1 MSQKIY
7 SDSTLPLLAVWMV
20 VLCALMS
27 LHFVLIQFLLGGMDH
42 TVTYSPVVVQHADP
56 VFTHIPIVRKLLSG
70 LPAFGDQFV
79 HSMDTYLMTAWPRLP
94 YYLLALIGWPVANHL
109 DALPIISTVLLTP
122 LNAAILYQ
130 LVKRLTGSVAIGVLG
145 SSAALTFRELF
156 VLQPWH
162 WINADELE
170 RLFNMPFFSNAL
182 VHPQISFVV
191 CCAALIC
198 LYKLIIGADSKTYIT
213 NGILYGIS
221 FYTYFYLWTYLTVL
235 YGVIGLYLLW
245 RRDYVTL
252 FSLAKSVGLALIISS
267 YYWVDVLRLFNQPGF
282 ADFQDRFSLGRHP
295 DIVER
300 IVNLRPHLITIVG
313 FMLAISRRR
322 INYIYLF
329 LVTVTAELMWKMP
342 IVIGRDYQ
350 SLHYA
355 FHLYGPLAGITLV
368 VGLRDLLLRFPTLVN
383 RSLCRIVYI
392 TLGLCLS
399 MMAIYRAKEYAV
411 EHYMNFVIHSD
422 TQEAYEFVR
431 DNVSSGSVLLAADP
445 EVNMRVRNIA
455 PVYVYVPSGYGTFV
469 STEEMLTRHSDML
482 RYFDITVDKMLE
494 YQWLDVISRNTYS
507 GGLLSPENYIFNG
520 SIKYPTNKLRSEAI
534 IESYLSSTTKLLT
547 YNADIVWV
555 GPYENMA
562 GRANMEDREE
572 LRLIYE
578 NESVQLYQFRIGKS
592 IY

>member
-1 MSQKIY
+1 M
-7 SDSTLPLLAVWMV
+7 
-20 VLCALMS
+20 
-27 LHFVLIQFLLGGMDH
+27 
-42 TVTYSPVVVQHADP
+42 
-56 VFTHIPIVRKLLSG
+56 
-70 LPAFGDQFV
+70 
-79 HSMDTYLMTAWPRLP
+79 
-94 YYLLALIGWPVANHL
+94 
-109 DALPIISTVLLTP
+109 
-122 LNAAILYQ
+122 
-130 LVKRLTGSVAIGVLG
+130 
-145 SSAALTFRELF
+145 
-156 VLQPWH
+156 
-162 WINADELE
+162 
-170 RLFNMPFFSNAL
+170 
-182 VHPQISFVV
+182 
-191 CCAALIC
+191 
-198 LYKLIIGADSKTYIT
+198 
-213 NGILYGIS
+213 
-221 FYTYFYLWTYLTVL
+221 
-235 YGVIGLYLLW
+235 
-245 RRDYVTL
+245 
-252 FSLAKSVGLALIISS
+252 AKSVGLALIISWF
-267 YYWVDVLRLFNQPGF
+267 YWVDVLRLFDQTGF

-300 IVNLRPHLITIVG
+300 IVNLRPHLITIIG

-422 TQEAYEFVR
+422 TQEAYEFIR

-482 RYFDITVDKMLE
+482 RYFDITVDQMLE
-494 YQWLDVISRNTYS
+494 YQWFDIISRNTYS

-520 SIKYPTNKLRSEAI
+520 SIKYPTNNLRSEAI
-534 IESYLSSTTKLLT
+534 IESYLSSTTKPLT

-592 IY
+592 IH